1 MASDISNN
9 ENTNP
14 SNHHKKDGFFIL
26 ALGSIGVVF
35 GDIGTSPFY
44 AMRES
49 LLHAK
54 AGVPL
59 DVSVTGVVS
68 LIIWALILIVSVKYV
83 LFLMRADN
91 NGEGG
96 TLALMA
102 LAQKFANSGSKLLLF
117 AGMLGAAFFYG
128 DGIITPAVSV
138 LGAIEGLKQAPGI
151 GETLTPYIVII
162 SAVILIGL
170 FLVQS
175 KGTHVVAAW
184 FGPITLV
191 WFVVLAW
198 LGFMHLFDD
207 PQMRILNAINPLSA
221 IKFLIQ
227 DGTVSLVV
235 LGSVFLAVT
244 GAEALYADMGHFGR
258 APIRAA
264 WFFVAFPCLAINYL
278 GQGAFVIAN
287 PNGIADPFWMMVPHY
302 ACLLY
307 TSRCV

>member
-1 MASDISNN
+1 MASDISKF
-9 ENTNP
+9 ENDKN
-14 SNHHKKDGFFIL
+14 HKKEGFFIL

-49 LLHAK
+49 LSHAK

-102 LAQKFANSGSKLLLF
+102 LAQKFANSSSKLLLF

-151 GETLTPYIVII
+151 GEALTPYIIII
-162 SAVILIGL
+162 SAAIL
-170 FLVQS
+170 
-175 KGTHVVAAW
+175 
-184 FGPITLV
+184 
-191 WFVVLAW
+191 
-198 LGFMHLFDD
+198 
-207 PQMRILNAINPLSA
+207 
-221 IKFLIQ
+221 
-227 DGTVSLVV
+227 
-235 LGSVFLAVT
+235 
-244 GAEALYADMGHFGR
+244 
-258 APIRAA
+258 
-264 WFFVAFPCLAINYL
+264 
-278 GQGAFVIAN
+278 
-287 PNGIADPFWMMVPHY
+287 
-302 ACLLY
+302 
-307 TSRCV
+307 